1 MLARRTDV
9 DFGVPPSA
17 SASAPSSTGS
27 PSAPS
32 GVDPT
37 ELVAALAGREPRAY
51 QFLLDLGAPRDGGGE
66 GAQSFLPAFV
76 CSSPEQLFARSGR
89 AVASEA
95 VAGTRAR
102 GPPGADAEADF
113 WLSLDLLSH
122 PKDHA
127 EFVIVRDWVAGAL
140 ERVCGEEEEE
150 ARDGGGGGGGG
161 GVRGGG
167 GGGSAGAGD
176 EQSPPSSSPSSSPSS
191 RSSPRRPP
199 FPSSS
204 SFVRIDRPKGILKQG
219 GVQHLHAR
227 LSGTLR
233 ASATDADV
241 LAALHPTPAV
251 CGRPRALA
259 KRVLREREGFDR
271 GLYAGPVGWVSGSGA
286 EFAVAIRSARL
297 DRDPLPLLSPPRLQ
311 QRQQQQ
317 QQQQQ
322 QRQQH
327 PASRLSAFAGVGV
340 VSGSRPRG
348 EWAELELKAEQLLAP
363 LAPAADPRS
372 EPNAAAAAAALA
384 VEELC
389 RLGCPAFCVAP
400 GARSSPLALAVARHP
415 VAAAR
420 LHRGLDER
428 SLAFF
433 ALGVGR
439 ATGRAA
445 VVITTSG
452 TAVANLLPAAVEASM
467 AGAPLLLLTADR
479 PSELRG
485 TGANQTIDQV
495 GIFGGYVRHFA
506 DVAPPCSAE
515 GAAAAAGGRGGGA
528 RVLCEVG
535 RAFDAA
541 CRGVP
546 SSSRPPG
553 APPRVLPGP
562 AHLNLQLSEPL
573 GRSPGEFPRGFW
585 SGTEGWLRGK
595 ARFQEEEVGVG
606 VGLGGAQ
613 ASSSPAIPASLLELI
628 ASARRPLLV
637 LGEAR
642 TAADAAAA
650 ARIAAALNGRG
661 GGRGVTAGG
670 RCRWPVAADALSGVR
685 VGRSD
690 SPSSPPWLLSSP
702 DAALASGGPGE
713 DGGGEGAW
721 GPLRPDLVLQVG
733 GRLTSKRLAAFLG
746 WAASA
751 GPPLPSDGGAAKEEP
766 TFSWVLVDEACDWFD
781 PAGPG
786 APPTARVSAPAAA
799 LAAALEEAG
808 RTEDELAPP
817 SPSSSSASA
826 SSSAFASL
834 WRLVDAA
841 AASAAAA
848 LLDADTAVAAAVSS
862 SSSSSAGGG
871 SRRSLGGGGRSTG
884 LLSEPAAVALVARRL
899 PRGASLFVGNSM
911 PIRDVEAYGSLP
923 SLPSSTSSSSSPPP
937 PSLGDAPALPGAPS
951 APRIA
956 ASRGASGID
965 GVLSTAAG
973 FAAGTGR
980 PATLVVG
987 DLSFLHDTN
996 GLALLRDGEGRPPLT
1011 VVVLNNDGGGIFHLV
1026 KDIADGTRE
1035 SPPASR
1041 SPSPGPSPTSLGLG
1055 ELDAVW
1061 ATPQGAD
1068 LGALC
1073 RAHGVPHQRVFSGSG
1088 SGSSPSSLPAAAAAK
1103 GSGSDGD
1110 AVAALSSAL
1119 DAAAAL
1125 GSSSV
1130 VEVICPRRER
1140 NAELHRRLSGA
1151 AGAAGS
1157 AAARLW
1163 ARAGGGVS
1171 VVAASVRPLRIP
1183 LARPLTT
1190 KEEAPSPSSRAPSPP
1205 PPLSYRQCFLLRLDC
1220 ETGDGRRVS
1229 GEGEISPLPG
1239 LSSESAAAAAAQAA
1253 SLCSILNGNGGSNGS
1268 GGGGGGGGAAAA
1280 GAAMKTPLPLDAPAL
1295 AGGMTRWL
1303 SVVAGEGC
1311 SNGSS
1316 GKGKD
1321 KGKGK
1326 GRLAPSVR
1334 FGVEAA
1340 VLGAL
1345 AEAAGC
1351 DVPSLLAGFRSGEG
1365 DFSSSSSS
1373 SSSSSVPVAGLI
1385 STGSATEAA
1394 ALAAA
1399 FAASGHRA
1407 VKVKVARRGSSP
1419 LRDAEIVR
1427 AVAEAV
1433 SAFDPGRCERK
1444 ILVRADANRGWTL
1457 EEASE
1462 FAAALEGGGASGD
1475 ARRPRVLLDFL
1486 EEPLADPGLDLESF
1500 AAAFPLL
1507 PLALDETVDEAL
1519 VGGVGSGGG
1528 GLSAL
1533 LLSSSSSASATPA
1546 ALVLKPSVLGGFDAV
1561 AAAAR
1566 AAALAASS
1574 GKMIIRCVVSSAFE
1588 GDAGLRA
1595 AAALALAVSPPR
1607 RGKGGETEGGEER
1620 EEEEVHG
1627 LGTASWFSGAAVER
1641 GGSSISAERA
1651 GKVARGGAAAAVAAP
1666 RPRWE
1671 EGRVAAPECGVVFRT
1686 RTLSSSSAAAA
1697 AAAAATEPVSR
1708 RGGEEQRRQPPPPPT
1723 VVLLLHG
1730 FMGTAEDWEG
1740 IGEGLLF
1747 SAAAESGSGRG
1758 VVIVAADLPLHGQT
1772 TTVSSSP
1779 PDSDSDPDDSASWP
1793 AAVAAVRELCSVLS
1807 EKHAGGRPI
1816 AVAGYSLGA
1825 RLAAAAAAAAPK
1837 EQRGGA
1843 VGRLAL
1849 VAGGAPQLSLAAS
1862 HSLSAAR
1869 AARDDELARALLRSA
1884 GEASEGA
1891 AAARASAFAR
1901 SWYASSPLWAPLA
1914 ASRRRVFSS
1923 SSSSSSSSSL
1933 LDAVVASRAAAIE
1946 ERGSDLAAALSGF
1959 SPGRTA
1965 AAAAEPRGALPPS
1978 PTPPTIF
1985 VAGGEDPRCA
1995 SEAAAAAKSAGE
2007 EGSVAELVILEGVG
2021 HAVPS
2026 EAPVVLAGV
2035 LADWLFL

>member
-1 MLARRTDV
+1 
-9 DFGVPPSA
+9 
-17 SASAPSSTGS
+17 
-27 PSAPS
+27 
-32 GVDPT
+32 
-37 ELVAALAGREPRAY
+37 
-51 QFLLDLGAPRDGGGE
+51 
-66 GAQSFLPAFV
+66 
-76 CSSPEQLFARSGR
+76 
-89 AVASEA
+89 
-95 VAGTRAR
+95 
-102 GPPGADAEADF
+102 
-113 WLSLDLLSH
+113 
-122 PKDHA
+122 
-127 EFVIVRDWVAGAL
+127 
-140 ERVCGEEEEE
+140 
-150 ARDGGGGGGGG
+150 
-161 GVRGGG
+161 
-167 GGGSAGAGD
+167 
-176 EQSPPSSSPSSSPSS
+176 
-191 RSSPRRPP
+191 
-199 FPSSS
+199 
-204 SFVRIDRPKGILKQG
+204 
-219 GVQHLHAR
+219 
-227 LSGTLR
+227 
-233 ASATDADV
+233 
-241 LAALHPTPAV
+241 
-251 CGRPRALA
+251 
-259 KRVLREREGFDR
+259 
-271 GLYAGPVGWVSGSGA
+271 
-286 EFAVAIRSARL
+286 
-297 DRDPLPLLSPPRLQ
+297 
-311 QRQQQQ
+311 
-317 QQQQQ
+317 
-322 QRQQH
+322 
-327 PASRLSAFAGVGV
+327 
-340 VSGSRPRG
+340 
-348 EWAELELKAEQLLAP
+348 
-363 LAPAADPRS
+363 
-372 EPNAAAAAAALA
+372 
-384 VEELC
+384 
-389 RLGCPAFCVAP
+389 
-400 GARSSPLALAVARHP
+400 
-415 VAAAR
+415 
-420 LHRGLDER
+420 
-428 SLAFF
+428 
-433 ALGVGR
+433 
-439 ATGRAA
+439 
-445 VVITTSG
+445 
-452 TAVANLLPAAVEASM
+452 
-467 AGAPLLLLTADR
+467 
-479 PSELRG
+479 
-485 TGANQTIDQV
+485 
-495 GIFGGYVRHFA
+495 
-506 DVAPPCSAE
+506 
-515 GAAAAAGGRGGGA
+515 
-528 RVLCEVG
+528 
-535 RAFDAA
+535 
-541 CRGVP
+541 
-546 SSSRPPG
+546 
-553 APPRVLPGP
+553 
-562 AHLNLQLSEPL
+562 
-573 GRSPGEFPRGFW
+573 
-585 SGTEGWLRGK
+585 
-595 ARFQEEEVGVG
+595 
-606 VGLGGAQ
+606 
-613 ASSSPAIPASLLELI
+613 
-628 ASARRPLLV
+628 
-637 LGEAR
+637 
-642 TAADAAAA
+642 
-650 ARIAAALNGRG
+650 
-661 GGRGVTAGG
+661 
-670 RCRWPVAADALSGVR
+670 
-685 VGRSD
+685 
-690 SPSSPPWLLSSP
+690 
-702 DAALASGGPGE
+702 
-713 DGGGEGAW
+713 
-721 GPLRPDLVLQVG
+721 
-733 GRLTSKRLAAFLG
+733 
-746 WAASA
+746 
-751 GPPLPSDGGAAKEEP
+751 
-766 TFSWVLVDEACDWFD
+766 
-781 PAGPG
+781 
-786 APPTARVSAPAAA
+786 
-799 LAAALEEAG
+799 
-808 RTEDELAPP
+808 
-817 SPSSSSASA
+817 
-826 SSSAFASL
+826 
-834 WRLVDAA
+834 
-841 AASAAAA
+841 
-848 LLDADTAVAAAVSS
+848 
-862 SSSSSAGGG
+862 
-871 SRRSLGGGGRSTG
+871 
-884 LLSEPAAVALVARRL
+884 
-899 PRGASLFVGNSM
+899 
-911 PIRDVEAYGSLP
+911 
-923 SLPSSTSSSSSPPP
+923 
-937 PSLGDAPALPGAPS
+937 
-951 APRIA
+951 
-956 ASRGASGID
+956 
-965 GVLSTAAG
+965 
-973 FAAGTGR
+973 
-980 PATLVVG
+980 
-987 DLSFLHDTN
+987 
-996 GLALLRDGEGRPPLT
+996 
-1011 VVVLNNDGGGIFHLV
+1011 
-1026 KDIADGTRE
+1026 
-1035 SPPASR
+1035 
-1041 SPSPGPSPTSLGLG
+1041 
-1055 ELDAVW
+1055 
-1061 ATPQGAD
+1061 
-1068 LGALC
+1068 
-1073 RAHGVPHQRVFSGSG
+1073 
-1088 SGSSPSSLPAAAAAK
+1088 
-1103 GSGSDGD
+1103 
-1110 AVAALSSAL
+1110 
-1119 DAAAAL
+1119 
-1125 GSSSV
+1125 
-1130 VEVICPRRER
+1130 
-1140 NAELHRRLSGA
+1140 
-1151 AGAAGS
+1151 
-1157 AAARLW
+1157 
-1163 ARAGGGVS
+1163 
-1171 VVAASVRPLRIP
+1171 
-1183 LARPLTT
+1183 
-1190 KEEAPSPSSRAPSPP
+1190 
-1205 PPLSYRQCFLLRLDC
+1205 
-1220 ETGDGRRVS
+1220 
-1229 GEGEISPLPG
+1229 
-1239 LSSESAAAAAAQAA
+1239 
-1253 SLCSILNGNGGSNGS
+1253 
-1268 GGGGGGGGAAAA
+1268 
-1280 GAAMKTPLPLDAPAL
+1280 MKTPLPLDAPAL

-1316 GKGKD
+1316 GEGKD

-1419 LRDAEIVR
+1419 SRDAEIVR

-1519 VGGVGSGGG
+1519 AGGVGSGGG

-1686 RTLSSSSAAAA
+1686 RTLSSSSSSSSS

-1758 VVIVAADLPLHGQT
+1758 VVVVAADLPLHGQT

-1825 RLAAAAAAAAPK
+1825 RLAAAAAAAPK

-1965 AAAAEPRGALPPS
+1965 AAAAAEPRGALPPS